1 MKQATRKR
9 IIVNGVPSNVV
20 AYPDTFLSTVIR
32 DQLGLTGTKVG
43 CGVGQCGACNVLMNG
58 KLVRSCIVKWST
70 VPEDAA
76 ILTIEGLG
84 APGKLHALQWAFI
97 KTGAIQCGFCT
108 PGFIMSAKALLDN
121 NPNPSRDDVREW
133 FQKNRNACRCTGY
146 IQITDAVMLA
156 AKVLRGE
163 EEMTDFSELLG
174 KDGSVWGTRYPR
186 PNAVYKATGT
196 FDFGDDVKL
205 KLPEGTLF
213 AVPVCPET
221 HHAFVKSIDLSEA
234 EKMPGV
240 HKIVTA
246 EDIFA
251 NKGTNR
257 IRGQVGSETTS
268 TDGWERRILVPEGD
282 KIRQWGEAVAIVCA
296 STEKEAR
303 AAAEMVRVELE
314 ELTPVLSVTEAM
326 KRDAPK
332 VYDEIE
338 GIDGMPNC
346 FNKRPFIKGED
357 PAPLLEKA
365 PFVVEEEFLSSRQPH
380 LTIETDCG
388 FGYYDEEGR
397 VTIQSKSIMI
407 YAHQMM
413 IARGLG
419 VPPSK
424 IRVIQNN
431 TGATFGYKV
440 AVTNE
445 HLIGACVIATGLP
458 VYMRLDMKEHIIRT
472 PKRSPFLMRVKIGA
486 DEEGR
491 ILGAEHYWHV
501 DHGPFSEASEK
512 LTNMGGLF
520 FCAPYRVENFRG
532 CGYTHFTNHKWC
544 GAFRAYGAP
553 QTYFAGE
560 IAIDMLA
567 EKVGMD
573 PLEFREKNIM
583 RPGDTMPVGQKPEIY
598 PLPAMITRLKPLY
611 GEAKKRAAALSTDRV
626 KRGVGVAIGIYNAN
640 SVGPDEARSS
650 IELTKDGVVL
660 YNTWEDHGQG
670 ADIGCVGTAHE
681 ALKPLGIRPEQIKL
695 VCNDTAKAPNSGAA
709 AASRSQIMVGNA
721 IIDSCN
727 QLLEAMARPDGTFR
741 TYEEMVE
748 EGIPTFYEG
757 YWKATLR
764 NLDGEIQ
771 HCTPPDDKTG
781 QGYPVANHMFGLF
794 MAEVAVDVE
803 TGKTKVEKFTLVSDV
818 GKINN
823 YTIVEGQ
830 LIGGIAQGIGLALTE
845 DFEDVRKHTNL
856 VSCGFPYPMDI
867 PDKMQLIHMETPR
880 EFGPFGASGT
890 GEAPLTSPHAAIL
903 NAVYNATGVRVTR
916 LPADPRKILAGLGS

>member
-251 NKGTNR
+251 NKGTTA
-257 IRGQVGSETTS
+257 SAP
-268 TDGWERRILVPEGD
+268 GWLRDDQHRRLGEKVLVPEGD

-727 QLLEAMARPDGTFR
+727 QLLEAMARPDGTSDH
-741 TYEEMVE
+741 EEMVE

-856 VSCGFPYPMDI
+856 VSCGFPTPWIYP
-867 PDKMQLIHMETPR
+867 TRCSRSTWRPR
-880 EFGPFGASGT
+880 EFGPSALPT
-890 GEAPLTSPHAAIL
+890 GKL
-903 NAVYNATGVRVTR
+903 R
-916 LPADPRKILAGLGS
+916 LRRPTLQY